1 MALKNPP
8 SEFIQY
14 LTGEQ
19 LSNGDRQRVPSLTEL
34 STALGVSVA
43 RLREQ
48 LEVARALGLVEVRPR
63 TGIRRLPY
71 TFYPT
76 VRHSLF
82 YAVALDPAY
91 FDLYADLRNH
101 IEAAYWQEAVRLLT
115 PEDHKTL
122 QALMSRA
129 WEKLRGPQVQIPHP
143 EHRQLHLTMFCR
155 LNNPFVQGLLEAY
168 WEAYEGVG
176 LAMYTGMDYLQ
187 QVWQY
192 HQEMVDAICT
202 GDFDRGYRAL
212 VEHKDLLH
220 QRQVASGEM
229 PAR

>member
-19 LSNGDRQRVPSLTEL
+19 LSNEDRQRVPSLNEL
-34 STALGVSVA
+34 SSELGVSVA

-48 LEVARALGLVEVRPR
+48 MEVARVLGLVEVRPR

-82 YAVALDPAY
+82 YAIALDPAY
-91 FDLYADLRNH
+91 FDQFSDLRNH
-101 IEAAYWQEAVRLLT
+101 IEAAFWHEAVSKLAS
-115 PEDHKTL
+115 EDHKIL
-122 QALMSRA
+122 QALMARA

-143 EHRQLHLTMFCR
+143 EHRQLHLTIFCR
-155 LNNPFVQGLLEAY
+155 LDNPFVLGLLEAY
-168 WEAYEGVG
+168 WEAYEAIG
-176 LAMYTGMDYLQ
+176 LAMYAGIEYLQ

-192 HQEMVDAICT
+192 HQEMVDAICA

-212 VEHKDLLH
+212 VEHKDLLN
-220 QRQVASGEM
+220 QRQIAT
-229 PAR
+229 P

>member
-14 LTGEQ
+14 LTGVPA
-19 LSNGDRQRVPSLTEL
+19 SNEERQRVPSLNEL
-34 STALGVSVA
+34 SLELGVSVA

-48 LEVARALGLVEVRPR
+48 LEVARTLGLVEVRPR

-76 VRHSLF
+76 ARHSLF
-82 YAVALDPAY
+82 YAIALDPAY
-91 FDLYADLRNH
+91 FEQFASLRNH
-101 IEAAYWQEAVRLLT
+101 IEESFWHEAVRLLT
-115 PEDHKTL
+115 PEDHQAL

-129 WEKLRGPQVQIPHP
+129 WEKLRGSQVQIPHQ
-143 EHRQLHLTMFCR
+143 EHRQLHLTIFSR
-155 LNNPFVQGLLEAY
+155 LNNAFVHGLLEAY
-168 WEAYEGVG
+168 WEAYEAVG
-176 LAMYTGMDYLQ
+176 LAVYTGIDYLH
-187 QVWQY
+187 QVWDY
-192 HQEMVDAICT
+192 HQEMVDAICA

-220 QRQVASGEM
+220 QRQSSG
-229 PAR
+229 